1 MKTLDFF
8 RAACLAMPCIFAPF
22 AFAAEVPQNTTEQ
35 TVMLDINQADAASI
49 ASALEG
55 IGPAKAKEIVA
66 YREMFG
72 SFRTLDELLEV
83 PGVGAVTLEKN
94 RSRILIQGN

>member
-1 MKTLDFF
+1 MKTLDCF
-8 RAACLAMPCIFAPF
+8 RAACLAMLCIFAPF
-22 AFAAEVPQNTTEQ
+22 AFAAESPQDTTEQ

-55 IGPAKAKEIVA
+55 IGPAKAREIVA

-83 PGVGAVTLEKN
+83 PGIGAVTLEKN
-94 RSRILIQGN
+94 RSRILIREN